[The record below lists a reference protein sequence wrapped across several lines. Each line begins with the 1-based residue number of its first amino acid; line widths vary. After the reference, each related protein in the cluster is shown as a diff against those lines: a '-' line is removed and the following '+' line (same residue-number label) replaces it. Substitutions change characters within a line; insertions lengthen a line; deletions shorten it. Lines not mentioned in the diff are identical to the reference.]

1 VKDKKTI
8 YITRFPFSSQLG
20 GEELHTMAIAR
31 HYRAMGHK
39 VVFLTS
45 CEVLLDLAKEDGFE
59 TEKAWLYKPPVTLWS
74 LIIFTIL
81 SPILFFHASGIIT
94 RLKLKDRKCVFYM
107 LSFTEKLI
115 MTPFLKATLTPVIWL
130 EHARIGNWFWKNPW
144 KKWYLKLADFVK
156 VVTVSERMIKD
167 LGVKDAILIPNAIKN
182 SYFSKIRDAEV
193 LPDSLKA
200 HFLPAQLEVGYVGRL
215 TADKGMSLVI
225 EAAKKLPGLNFVT
238 VGEGPMKSELKK
250 AGVNVHD
257 KINRE
262 QVVAFMQNIDIFIL
276 PSTEVDPFGLVVLEA
291 MAAGTPVVLTNK
303 CGVADYL
310 DSGKDA
316 IVATVDEFIG
326 ALDKLSRSETKRK
339 KLSEHGQKTVEKKFK
354 CENMLEAYG
363 ELID

>member
-1 VKDKKTI
+1 MSDKKTI

-20 GEELHTMAIAR
+20 GEELHTMAIAK
-31 HYRAMGHK
+31 HYRALGHN
-39 VVFLTS
+39 VIFLTS
-45 CEVLLDLAKEDGFE
+45 CNVLLDLAEKDGFE

-74 LIIFTIL
+74 LMIFTLL

-94 RLKLKDRKCVFYM
+94 RLKLKDRNCVFYM

-144 KKWYLKLADFVK
+144 RKWYLKLADFVK
-156 VVTVSERMIKD
+156 VVTVSERMVND
-167 LGVKDAILIPNAIKN
+167 LGVKDAILIPNAIKT

-193 LPDSLKA
+193 LPDTLKA
-200 HFLPAQLEVGYVGRL
+200 HFLPAKLEVGYVGRL
-215 TADKGMSLVI
+215 TEDKGMNLVM

-238 VGEGPMKSELKK
+238 VGDGPMAGALQKT
-250 AGVNVHD
+250 GVNVHS
-257 KINRE
+257 KIDRE

-276 PSTEVDPFGLVVLEA
+276 PSTQVDPFGLVVLEA
-291 MAAGTPVVLTNK
+291 MAAGTPVVLTDQ

-316 IVATVDEFIG
+316 IVAPVDEFID

-339 KLSEHGQKTVEKKFK
+339 KLAEHGQKTVEKKFK
-354 CENMLEAYG
+354 YEKMLEAYG
-363 ELID
+363 ELIN